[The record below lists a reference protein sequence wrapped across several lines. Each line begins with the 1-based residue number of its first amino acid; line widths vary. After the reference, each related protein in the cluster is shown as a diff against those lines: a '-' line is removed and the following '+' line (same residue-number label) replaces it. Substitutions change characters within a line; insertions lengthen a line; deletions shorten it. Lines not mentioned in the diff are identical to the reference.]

1 MRRRFQLAL
10 PLIGVSSHALWT
22 LLSPEPHWI
31 KDHLLYNGIW
41 ILILFLAI
49 QAPIQIDR
57 VGVAALSIALFLW
70 GSGSLLASLAEFES
84 QSLSLAAQLS
94 YSLFYPFLLIAIP
107 RLVGTKRKLT
117 PVEVLDAMIFGL
129 GLTSIIAALLLTF
142 IFSDT
147 NIEGSE
153 LFFLIFNPVGD
164 IALLLVSILLII
176 YSQLNRQSLLI
187 LCGITIF
194 ALTDIQF
201 FNLSTHNRYSFGS
214 VIDDGWLL
222 GIYLVVTSLYQ
233 ERPATEIVRKI
244 HPIFISLSIFASPIL
259 LAISALNPGA
269 FPLYLV
275 LLCLATLL
283 LAFIRMS
290 GAIREARAL
299 SDERVLSRTDEL
311 TGLPNRRR
319 MISEIDSFSA
329 IEGALLLLDL
339 DGFKPVND
347 RFGHDT
353 GDALLREVA
362 RRFNRVLPDGDLLA
376 RLGGDEFGALIKG
389 DSESTLEVAHALAA
403 SLSYPFRIKGHE
415 ISIGV
420 SIGHVFN
427 DGAGKLLERADSA
440 MYEAKR
446 NRKPVVTSQ
455 KS

>member
-1 MRRRFQLAL
+1 M
-10 PLIGVSSHALWT
+10 
-22 LLSPEPHWI
+22 
-31 KDHLLYNGIW
+31 
-41 ILILFLAI
+41 
-49 QAPIQIDR
+49 DR

-70 GSGSLLASLAEFES
+70 GSGSLLASVAEFES
-84 QSLSLAAQLS
+84 RSLSLASQLS

-117 PVEVLDAMIFGL
+117 PIEALDAMIFGL
-129 GLTSIIAALLLTF
+129 GFTSIIAALLLTF
-142 IFSDT
+142 IFSG
-147 NIEGSE
+147 IRIGGSD

-164 IALLLVSILLII
+164 IALLLVSILLVIHRR
-176 YSQLNRQSLLI
+176 LNRQSLLI
-187 LCGITIF
+187 VSGITIF
-194 ALTDIQF
+194 AATDIQF
-201 FNLSTHNRYSFGS
+201 FNLSTHNSYFFGGAL
-214 VIDDGWLL
+214 DDGWLI
-222 GIYLVVTSLYQ
+222 GIYLVVLSLYQ
-233 ERPATEIVRKI
+233 EGPSIEVVRKI
-244 HPIFISLSIFASPIL
+244 HPVLISLSILVSPIL

-311 TGLPNRRR
+311 TGLANRRR

-347 RFGHDT
+347 RFGHET

-362 RRFNRVLPDGDLLA
+362 RRFHRVLPEGDVLA

-427 DGAGKLLERADSA
+427 DGAGKLLERADTA

-446 NRKPVVTSQ
+446 NKRPVVTSQ
-455 KS
+455 KL